1 MSITD
6 YTFRII
12 LLFIP
17 GIIAFIIV
25 DNLTIHKTTKTQ
37 HWIVYSL
44 LLGFL
49 SHMPWMILSE
59 ILSKK
64 CGVAPVQFITNL
76 VNKDTSINLNEIL
89 IASISA
95 LFLGAVISKGIND
108 RWLYKISRVL
118 KISNKFPEIDAW
130 ANCIAIYKPSWI
142 RIRDRGNGLIYQG
155 RLISTSDANERDGIV
170 LEGVTVYT
178 EDVKENF
185 STEVIYIPRKMEN
198 LTIEL
203 I

>member
-6 YTFRII
+6 YTFRMT

-25 DNLTIHKTTKTQ
+25 DNLTIHKATKTR
-37 HWIVYSL
+37 HWLVSSL

-49 SHMPWMILSE
+49 SYMPWMILSE
-59 ILSKK
+59 VLSKK
-64 CGVAPVQFITNL
+64 CGVVPAQFITNL
-76 VNKDTSINLNEIL
+76 VNKDTPINLNEIF
-89 IASISA
+89 IASISS
-95 LFLGAVISKGIND
+95 LFLGALVSKGIND
-108 RWLYKISRVL
+108 RWLYKISRFF

-130 ANCIAIYKPSWI
+130 ANCIAIYQPSWI
-142 RIRDRGNGLIYQG
+142 RIRDRENGLIYQG

-170 LEGVTVYT
+170 LEDVTVYN
-178 EDVKENF
+178 EYGKSLF
-185 STEVIYIPRKMEN
+185 SSEVFYIPRKMEN

>member
-6 YTFRII
+6 YTFRMT

-25 DNLTIHKTTKTQ
+25 DNLKIHKATKTRL
-37 HWIVYSL
+37 WIVYSL

-49 SHMPWMILSE
+49 SYMPWMILSE
-59 ILSKK
+59 VLSKK
-64 CGVAPVQFITNL
+64 CGVVPAQFITNL
-76 VNKDTSINLNEIL
+76 VNKDTPINLNEIF
-89 IASISA
+89 IASISS
-95 LFLGAVISKGIND
+95 LFLGALVSKGIND
-108 RWLYKISRVL
+108 RWLYKISRFF

-130 ANCIAIYKPSWI
+130 ANCIAIYQPSWI
-142 RIRDRGNGLIYQG
+142 RIRDRENGLIYQG

-170 LEGVTVYT
+170 LEDVTVYN
-178 EDVKENF
+178 EYGKSLF
-185 STEVIYIPRKMEN
+185 SSEVFYIPRKMEN

>member
-6 YTFRII
+6 YTFRMT

-25 DNLTIHKTTKTQ
+25 DNLTIHKATKTR

-49 SHMPWMILSE
+49 SYMPWMILSE
-59 ILSKK
+59 VLSKK
-64 CGVAPVQFITNL
+64 CGVVPAQFITNL
-76 VNKDTSINLNEIL
+76 VNKDTPINLNEIF

-108 RWLYKISRVL
+108 RWLYKISRFF

-130 ANCIAIYKPSWI
+130 ANCIAIYQPSWI
-142 RIRDRGNGLIYQG
+142 RIRDRENGLIYQG

-170 LEGVTVYT
+170 LEDVTVYN
-178 EDVKENF
+178 EYGKSLF
-185 STEVIYIPRKMEN
+185 SSEVFYIPRKMEN